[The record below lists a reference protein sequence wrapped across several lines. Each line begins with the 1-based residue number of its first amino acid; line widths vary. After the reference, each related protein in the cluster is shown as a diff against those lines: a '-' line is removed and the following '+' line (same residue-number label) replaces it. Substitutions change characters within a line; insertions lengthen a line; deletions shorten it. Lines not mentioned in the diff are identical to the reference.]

1 MPAAL
6 ILNQSQAEAVYSAM
20 CALNNVKGYGMVG
33 MPVPRDSDVQVRWES
48 SGAVEVSKGRHLGK
62 REQYANQSAFATA
75 YGLLPREPVAEVAEN
90 FVFML
95 RKQPNGDRWPVG
107 TKLYA

>member
-6 ILNQSQAEAVYSAM
+6 ILNASQAEAVYSAM
-20 CALNNVKGYGMVG
+20 CALNNVYAVIHEIEMEDGRRLRTAPDGSYVLTM
-33 MPVPRDSDVQVRWES
+33 RDGHGQRI
-48 SGAVEVSKGRHLGK
+48 VEAYPT
-62 REQYANQSAFATA
+62 QNAFATA